1 MLEGTAGGHPVQP
14 PKESRSYYRII
25 FHLMSVQ
32 FCILTEHP
40 SKIRELSRTNLKL
53 PVLH

>member
-25 FHLMSVQ
+25 FHLSCLYSSAYLQ
-32 FCILTEHP
+32 NIHQ
-40 SKIRELSRTNLKL
+40 K
-53 PVLH
+53 